1 MNMRNKKVLF
11 ITQAAL
17 IAAIYVA
24 LTYVSASFNLASGS
38 VQMRLSE
45 ALCVLPFFTPAAV
58 PGLFIG
64 CLIANLLTGSV
75 IWDILFGSLATLIG
89 AVGTY
94 ALKKHRFLCT
104 LPPVI
109 ANTVIVPFVLIYAYG
124 IPEVTLGGVN
134 VTYWFTAFTV
144 GLGEVVTICII
155 GSILL
160 RALYKYRNKIFTA
173 GEDAGKRDK

>member
-1 MNMRNKKVLF
+1 MRNKKVLF

-45 ALCVLPFFTPAAV
+45 ALCVLPFFTPAAI

-64 CLIANLLTGSV
+64 CLTANFLTGSV
-75 IWDILFGSLATLIG
+75 IWDIIFGSLATLIG
-89 AVGTY
+89 AAGTY
-94 ALKKHRFLCT
+94 ALRKHKFLCT

-124 IPEVTLGGVN
+124 VPEVIFKGVN
-134 VTYWFTAFTV
+134 LTYLFNAFTV
-144 GLGEVVTICII
+144 GIGEIITICII

-160 RALYKYRNKIFTA
+160 RALYRYRRQIFA
-173 GEDAGKRDK
+173 SAEEDGK

>member
-1 MNMRNKKVLF
+1 MRNKKVLF
-11 ITQAAL
+11 ITQAAV

-45 ALCVLPFFTPAAV
+45 ALCILPFFTPAAI
-58 PGLFIG
+58 PGLWIG
-64 CLIANLLTGSV
+64 CLLANLLTGSV
-75 IWDILFGSLATLIG
+75 VWDIVFGSLATLIG

-94 ALKKHRFLCT
+94 ALRKHKFLCT
-104 LPPVI
+104 LPPVA

-124 IPEVTLGGVN
+124 IPEVTLSGVN

-160 RALYKYRNKIFTA
+160 RALSRYRGRIFPSEKQARKT
-173 GEDAGKRDK
+173 DK